1 MALLYWRKALLT
13 GLASIAIAGCLPE
26 SQEKTPGTQAPV
38 EAPPNS
44 APAISGSPATQA
56 MVGVVWQF
64 RAVASDPDGD
74 PVQFRASGLPAWAT
88 VDAASG
94 LVSGTPSSGDVGQ
107 HGPIIISATDGTL
120 ESALP
125 PFLVTVA
132 PVTVEPAPPPPPAST
147 PPPPAAPVNTAPVIS
162 GVPSTTVQ
170 ATRAY
175 SFTPSATD
183 AETPQALTYSIAN
196 RPAWASFSTTT
207 GQLSGTP
214 SATQTG
220 TYGNIRIS
228 VSDGSLTSSLP
239 AFSITVTAPPNRAP
253 VISGSPATSVTAG
266 TAYSFRPTAS
276 DPDGQRLTFSIS
288 NRPAWATFSTSTGQL
303 SGTPTSSHVGTTSN
317 IVITASDG
325 TLTTSLP
332 AFSITV
338 SAQPNRAPT
347 ISGTPST
354 TATVGTAY
362 RFRPTASDPD
372 GDTLSWSISGRPTGA
387 TFSTVNGE
395 LSFTPTEAGTWSNIV
410 ITVTDPSGASASLPA
425 FTITV
430 APPAQT
436 GSAELSWSPPT
447 QYTDG
452 SPLPASQISA
462 FVIYRG
468 SSASN
473 LNRFAEV
480 DSGTTRFTVNNLQSG
495 THYFAVTTVTVD
507 GAESSFSGVGSKTI
521 P

>member
-13 GLASIAIAGCLPE
+13 GLASIAITGCLPE
-26 SQEKTPGTQAPV
+26 SQDDSPGTQSPV
-38 EAPPNS
+38 EVPANSPPS
-44 APAISGSPATQA
+44 ITGSPATQA
-56 MVGVVWQF
+56 TVGVIWQF
-64 RAVASDPDGD
+64 RPVASDPDGD
-74 PVQFRASGLPAWAT
+74 AIQFRASGLPAWA
-88 VDAASG
+88 VIDAATG
-94 LVSGTPSSGDVGQ
+94 LISGTPAAGDIGQ
-107 HGPIIISATDGTL
+107 HGPIRIFATDGTL
-120 ESALP
+120 ESALT
-125 PFLVTVA
+125 PFVVTVA
-132 PVTVEPAPPPPPAST
+132 AAPAEPAPAPAPAPT
-147 PPPPAAPVNTAPVIS
+147 PPPAAANTAPVIS
-162 GVPSTTVQ
+162 GTPPTTVQ
-170 ATRAY
+170 ATSAY

-183 AETPQALTYSIAN
+183 AETPQALVFSIAN